1 MYRLPCFTQAL
12 AALRCSG
19 PVQKVVGGLSP
30 LRVSDTAKARR
41 PQRLCIL
48 LRFLRRN
55 LWLEKIAIF
64 KKCCFCSSPIFESS
78 PQKFYQMIK
87 TIFDTVTREE
97 IIARI
102 DAITPQATSQWG
114 TMNLYQMLTHCARW
128 EEMILRKK
136 MYKRSFIGRFIG
148 RSVLKSI
155 LKADLPLRRSM
166 PTIPELVVV
175 ETTGSVPAAK
185 AKWISLLSEYSQ
197 YSDLKYLHPF
207 FGKMTNE
214 EIGLL
219 VYKHADHHL
228 RQFSC

>member
-1 MYRLPCFTQAL
+1 
-12 AALRCSG
+12 
-19 PVQKVVGGLSP
+19 
-30 LRVSDTAKARR
+30 
-41 PQRLCIL
+41 
-48 LRFLRRN
+48 
-55 LWLEKIAIF
+55 
-64 KKCCFCSSPIFESS
+64 
-78 PQKFYQMIK
+78 MIK